1 MKLKM
6 FLESKGGR
14 IVYWSVLLLL
24 AAVFLF
30 SGLMIAL
37 YYLDGHQSDVQYQE
51 LSQMVQIDVDRPDEK
66 PLTAAE
72 KYAPLLAQNEDFIG
86 WIKIDGTRID
96 YPVVQKRDIKNYY
109 LRRGFDKKYSYYG
122 VPFAFEDATFE
133 EADNF
138 VLYGHHMDNG
148 SMFSDLVKYT
158 SSAFYQEHK
167 QIQFDT
173 MDGFG
178 TYEIIAVLKTVA
190 GGENEFHY
198 YKFAKAASAED
209 FDAYVAECKARS
221 IYNIDATAKYG
232 DKLITLSTCEYS
244 KENGRLAIVAKR
256 IKSD

>member
-1 MKLKM
+1 MKLNL
-6 FLESKGGR
+6 FLKSKWGR
-14 IVYWSVLLLL
+14 IIYWSVLIML

-37 YYLDGHQSDVQYQE
+37 YYLDGHQSQVQYQD
-51 LSQMVQIDVDRPDEK
+51 LAQMVHVDADRPDEK
-66 PLTAAE
+66 TLTATE
-72 KYAPLLAQNEDFIG
+72 KYAPLLEQNEDFIG
-86 WIKIDGTRID
+86 WIKIDGTRVD
-96 YPVVQKRDIKNYY
+96 YPVVQKCDAKNYY

-122 VPFAFEDATFE
+122 VPYAFEDATYE

-138 VLYGHHMDNG
+138 VIYGHHMDNG

-167 QIQFDT
+167 TFTFDT
-173 MDGFG
+173 LQGFG

-198 YKFAKAASAED
+198 YKFSKAASEEE

-221 IYNIDATAKYG
+221 LYNIETTAKCG

-244 KENGRLAIVAKR
+244 KENGRLAIIAKK
-256 IKSD
+256 IN

>member
-1 MKLKM
+1 MKLKL

-37 YYLDGHQSDVQYQE
+37 YYLDGHQSQVQYQE
-51 LSQMVQIDVDRPDEK
+51 LAQMVQVDADRPDEK
-66 PLTAAE
+66 PPTAAE
-72 KYAPLLAQNEDFIG
+72 KYAPLLEQNEDFIG
-86 WIKIDGTRID
+86 WIHIDGTRID
-96 YPVVQKRDIKNYY
+96 YPVVQRQDAKNYY

-122 VPFAFEDATFE
+122 VPFAFEDATFG

-138 VLYGHHMDNG
+138 VIYGHHMDNG
-148 SMFSDLVKYT
+148 SMFSDLMKYT
-158 SSAFYQEHK
+158 SPVFYQEHP
-167 QIQFDT
+167 QIQLDT
-173 MDGFG
+173 MEGYG

-198 YKFAKAASAED
+198 YKFSKAASAEE
-209 FDAYVAECKARS
+209 FDTYVAECKARS
-221 IYNIDATAKYG
+221 LYNIDTTAKYG

-244 KENGRLAIVAKR
+244 KENGRLAIVAKKVNR
-256 IKSD
+256 